1 MNTVLVWMPSK
12 SNKEG
17 YIMHETEWAAS
28 RPHVSSECNCHDE
41 ACRRL
46 KHHISE
52 CPACAEKVAAETAL
66 REVLHCCACD
76 APKSLRDKIRGELS
90 SRNE

>member
-1 MNTVLVWMPSK
+1 
-12 SNKEG
+12 
-17 YIMHETEWAAS
+17 MHETDW
-28 RPHVSSECNCHDE
+28 RPRARTSLANVIAIDLHIFLYELVDNELTDE
-41 ACRRL
+41 DCSRL
-46 KHHISE
+46 KRHISE

-66 REVLHCCACD
+66 REILHCCACD